1 MQKTKF
7 NKFFILI
14 TGIINTII
22 ADSWSKRSLL
32 ILSLLFGFYFTNSFL
47 SYLLDKSVNT
57 IFLAILILLI
67 MELSIR
73 SSLIP
78 RFSKFSIILISI
90 NNFRIGSTY
99 ALILEA
105 YKLGSWF
112 CLIRFFFWCFIHW
125 IYKSLSSAC
134 KNWFSYW

>member
-7 NKFFILI
+7 NKLI
-14 TGIINTII
+14 NSFTRIITPII
-22 ADSWSKRSLL
+22 SDSWGKRSILV
-32 ILSLLFGFYFTNSFL
+32 LSLLLGFYITNSFL
-47 SYLLDKSVNT
+47 SFLLDKSFNT

-73 SSLIP
+73 SSLIGKLSL
-78 RFSKFSIILISI
+78 FIMLI

-105 YKLGSWF
+105 YKLGS
-112 CLIRFFFWCFIHW
+112 
-125 IYKSLSSAC
+125 
-134 KNWFSYW
+134 